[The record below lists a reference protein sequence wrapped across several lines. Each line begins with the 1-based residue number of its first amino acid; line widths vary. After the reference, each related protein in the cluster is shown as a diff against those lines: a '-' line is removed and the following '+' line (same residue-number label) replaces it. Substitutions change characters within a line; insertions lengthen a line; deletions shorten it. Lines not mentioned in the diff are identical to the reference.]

1 MKKQRQLQ
9 NRANTNARID
19 VGINVGTPWRSM
31 FGMIAGAALLSGC
44 YAAGSAPQ
52 PSAADTASI
61 PSAIATAAT
70 TSSTLQWQPHVVTGL
85 AAPGV
90 EVTGDVNLTIAAS
103 PYRLVSSN
111 QGLQVFRAGVLVA
124 QFAGEFSRLKAQM
137 LVPALA
143 GDDMVVMAIEQQ
155 QNKIWLW
162 RFNSSTAA
170 APFSAD
176 KAQQWPVQSRVLD
189 DICLYQSPTHAQLS
203 LFLIGD
209 RGGADQWLLWQQQ
222 WLTSPLSIRQLNI
235 PYNTKACAVDADAGH
250 LYVAEAD
257 RAIWRYNAEAE
268 ADESRQLWQVQQPFG
283 ALAGEISS
291 LAILPDQT
299 VLALQEEP
307 AQLLHFSSLGQ
318 LQLQSAL
325 DGQHQLPTQ
334 PTLPEQSVQPTATWA
349 IEQAEWL
356 SVDPISTAVLNVAAP
371 TVRVKLGTGAQSY
384 QAILALSSR
393 RDAAKNAAPAAK
405 VPVTAAVT
413 VAGATSGHHTASELP
428 FYQLSASVETESF
441 PLRGDVMDDPAI
453 WHHGAEPSKSLIL
466 ATDKRAG
473 LKVYSVDGRLVQQLD
488 VGRLNNIDLRY
499 AMPWRNGRYA
509 MAVAT
514 ARDDN
519 SLQLFAIAAD
529 GEVLNAGK
537 IATDLRDIYG
547 VCQYHSAIDQQ
558 QYVFVNDKSGVIKQY
573 RIDVQHGQWTGQLVR
588 QLRVQSQP
596 EACVVDDARGLLWL
610 GEEDVGVWQFA
621 AEPNASV
628 EGQLIA
634 TADGVNLVADVEG
647 LALFQ
652 HHQRHYLLVSSQGND
667 SYVVYDVTDSGTTSS
682 PAANLV
688 LRFHIVTNVARA
700 IDGSSE
706 TDGLDVTMRSLGDG
720 FRQGAI
726 VVQDG
731 RNRMP
736 EHGQNLKLVPL
747 SALFPFLPK

>member
-19 VGINVGTPWRSM
+19 VGINVGTPWRRM

-52 PSAADTASI
+52 PSAADTANI
-61 PSAIATAAT
+61 PSAIATATAA
-70 TSSTLQWQPHVVTGL
+70 SSTLQWQPHVVTGF

-250 LYVAEAD
+250 LYVAEAE

-325 DGQHQLPTQ
+325 DGQHLLPTQ
-334 PTLPEQSVQPTATWA
+334 PTKGTLEFIPVLPMAQCQHFFIVTLCSFLLTLIKQQLHQTSAITLELQHAARKPNVHHDLSSVLSWQLGAEVMYPAQRDCLRIPLSLWTAPFQHA
-349 IEQAEWL
+349 CAAKFSVAKRNCRQMNRILLRRRSLIEQIYRLQKRQLPDVLQLNTAAEHLHLPAVQLQRWL
-356 SVDPISTAVLNVAAP
+356 KTQHSSLSKITDQ
-371 TVRVKLGTGAQSY
+371 VRHDLTRKCLTQPDFSNRRMADRLGYSDEHNFRRAFKRWTGALPSM
-384 QAILALSSR
+384 LR
-393 RDAAKNAAPAAK
+393 R
-405 VPVTAAVT
+405 
-413 VAGATSGHHTASELP
+413 
-428 FYQLSASVETESF
+428 
-441 PLRGDVMDDPAI
+441 
-453 WHHGAEPSKSLIL
+453 
-466 ATDKRAG
+466 
-473 LKVYSVDGRLVQQLD
+473 
-488 VGRLNNIDLRY
+488 
-499 AMPWRNGRYA
+499 
-509 MAVAT
+509 
-514 ARDDN
+514 
-519 SLQLFAIAAD
+519 
-529 GEVLNAGK
+529 
-537 IATDLRDIYG
+537 
-547 VCQYHSAIDQQ
+547 
-558 QYVFVNDKSGVIKQY
+558 
-573 RIDVQHGQWTGQLVR
+573 
-588 QLRVQSQP
+588 
-596 EACVVDDARGLLWL
+596 
-610 GEEDVGVWQFA
+610 
-621 AEPNASV
+621 
-628 EGQLIA
+628 
-634 TADGVNLVADVEG
+634 
-647 LALFQ
+647 
-652 HHQRHYLLVSSQGND
+652 
-667 SYVVYDVTDSGTTSS
+667 
-682 PAANLV
+682 
-688 LRFHIVTNVARA
+688 
-700 IDGSSE
+700 
-706 TDGLDVTMRSLGDG
+706 
-720 FRQGAI
+720 
-726 VVQDG
+726 
-731 RNRMP
+731 
-736 EHGQNLKLVPL
+736 
-747 SALFPFLPK
+747 

>member
-1 MKKQRQLQ
+1 MMKQSQFQ
-9 NRANTNARID
+9 NLAYPAARTD
-19 VGINVGTPWRSM
+19 VAMDDKCSVRMNRFGIFWRSLCGVM
-31 FGMIAGAALLSGC
+31 TSAVLLSGC
-44 YAAGSAPQ
+44 YAAGTAPK
-52 PSAADTASI
+52 PSAEDASNI
-61 PSAIATAAT
+61 PSAIATQVVTNRILPWLPHTVPGAAAT
-70 TSSTLQWQPHVVTGL
+70 QNI
-85 AAPGV
+85 
-90 EVTGDVNLTIAAS
+90 EVTGDVSLSIAAS
-103 PYRLVSSN
+103 SYRLVSSN
-111 QGLQVFRAGVLVA
+111 QGLQVFRAGSLVA
-124 QFAGEFSRLKAQM
+124 QFAGEFSRLKAQA

-162 RFNSSTAA
+162 RFNSATTA

-176 KAQQWPVQSRVLD
+176 KLQQWPVQSRVLD

-222 WLTSPLSIRQLNI
+222 WLASPLSIRQLNI

-250 LYVAEAD
+250 LYLAEAE
-257 RAIWRYNAEAE
+257 RAIWRYNAESE

-283 ALAGEISS
+283 ALGGEISS
-291 LAILPDQT
+291 LAVIPDQS
-299 VLALQEEP
+299 VIALQEEP
-307 AQLLHFSSLGQ
+307 AQLLHFSSHGQ

-325 DGQHQLPTQ
+325 DGQQALPSQ
-334 PTLPEQSVQPTATWA
+334 PRATLA

-356 SVDPISTAVLNVAAP
+356 SVDPSPAAVPNGAAP
-371 TVRVKLGTGAQSY
+371 TVSVKLGAGAQPY
-384 QAILALSSR
+384 QAQLALSSGH
-393 RDAAKNAAPAAK
+393 DGAKNTHAVTKAAQ
-405 VPVTAAVT
+405 TAAE
-413 VAGATSGHHTASELP
+413 ATSGHQSALP
-428 FYQLSASVETESF
+428 FYQLSARVETESF
-441 PLRGDVMDDPAI
+441 ALSGDVMDDPAI
-453 WHHGAEPSKSLIL
+453 WHHAAEPSKSLIL

-473 LKVYSVDGRLVQQLD
+473 LKVYRVDGRLVQQLD
-488 VGRLNNIDLRY
+488 VGRLNNIDVRY
-499 AMPWRNGRYA
+499 GMPWRNGRYA

-558 QYVFVNDKSGVIKQY
+558 QYVFVNDKSGVIQQY
-573 RIDVQHGQWTGQLVR
+573 RIDVQQGQWTGQLVR

-621 AEPNASV
+621 AEPQASV
-628 EGQLIA
+628 QGQLIA
-634 TADGVNLVADVEG
+634 KADEVNLVADVEG
-647 LALFQ
+647 LALFE

-667 SYVVYDVTDSGTTSS
+667 SYVVYDVTDSGATAMTS
-682 PAANLV
+682 ARLV

-720 FRQGAI
+720 FSQGAI

-747 SALFPFLPK
+747 SALLALLP